1 MIYYFSRKVDI
12 MIIYHGSKDIIE
24 KPEFGKGNTKNDY
37 GLGFYCTENLELAKE
52 WACANNETN
61 GYANQYEIDLSDYKV
76 LDLRE
81 EKYTILN
88 WMALL
93 LKFRTFDVTTPI
105 SAQAKEYII
114 ENFYI
119 DVAEY
124 DVIIGYRADDS
135 YFSFAKDF
143 INNTISVEQLAEA
156 MRLGEL
162 GIQIVLKS
170 KKAFDTVKYIR
181 YESAECKEYYVK
193 RVRRDKKARE
203 TYFNGYRQQ
212 FVSDGLF
219 VMDIIRK
226 GLKNGDQIL

>member
-1 MIYYFSRKVDI
+1 

-24 KPEFGKGNTKNDY
+24 KPEFGKGNQKNDY
-37 GLGFYCTENLELAKE
+37 GLGFYCTENVELAKE
-52 WACANNETN
+52 WACSNNETN

-76 LDLRE
+76 LDLRG
-81 EKYTILN
+81 EKYSILN

-93 LKFRTFDVTTPI
+93 LKFRTFDVNNPI
-105 SAQAKEYII
+105 SVHAKEYIL
-114 ENFYI
+114 ENFYV
-119 DVAEY
+119 DVEKY

-170 KKAFDTVKYIR
+170 KKAFDTVKYIS
-181 YESAECKEYYVK
+181 YELAECKEYYVK
-193 RVRRDKKARE
+193 RVSRDKKARE
-203 TYFNGYRQQ
+203 TYLSGYRQNL
-212 FVSDGLF
+212 VTDGSF

-226 GLKNGDQIL
+226 GLKNGDKIL

>member
-1 MIYYFSRKVDI
+1 

-24 KPEFGKGNTKNDY
+24 KPEFGKGNKKNDY
-37 GLGFYCTENLELAKE
+37 GLGFYCTENVELAKE
-52 WACANNETN
+52 WACSNNETN
-61 GYANQYEIDLSDYKV
+61 GYANQYEIDLTDYRI

-81 EKYTILN
+81 EKYSILN

-93 LKFRTFDVTTPI
+93 LKFRTFDVNTPI
-105 SAQAKEYII
+105 SAQAKEYIL
-114 ENFYI
+114 ENFYV
-119 DVAEY
+119 DVGEY

-170 KKAFDTVKYIR
+170 EKAFDTVKFIS
-181 YESAECKEYYVK
+181 YELAECKEYYVK
-193 RVRRDKKARE
+193 RVSSDKKARE
-203 TYFNGYRQQ
+203 TYLNGHRQNLV
-212 FVSDGLF
+212 FDGLF

-226 GLKNGDQIL
+226 GLKNGDKIL

>member
-1 MIYYFSRKVDI
+1 

-24 KPEFGKGNTKNDY
+24 KPEFGKGNKKNDY
-37 GLGFYCTENLELAKE
+37 GLGFYCTENVELAKE
-52 WACANNETN
+52 WACSNNETN
-61 GYANQYEIDLSDYKV
+61 GYANQYEIDLTDYRI

-81 EKYTILN
+81 EKYSILN

-93 LKFRTFDVTTPI
+93 LKFRTFDVNTPI
-105 SAQAKEYII
+105 SAQAKEYIL
-114 ENFYI
+114 ENFYV
-119 DVAEY
+119 DVGEY

-156 MRLGEL
+156 IRLGEL

-170 KKAFDTVKYIR
+170 EKAFDTVKFIS
-181 YESAECKEYYVK
+181 YELAECKEYYVK
-193 RVRRDKKARE
+193 RVSSDKKARE
-203 TYFNGYRQQ
+203 TYLNGHRQNLV
-212 FVSDGLF
+212 FDGLF

-226 GLKNGDQIL
+226 GLKNGDKIL

>member
-1 MIYYFSRKVDI
+1 

-24 KPEFGKGNTKNDY
+24 NPEFGKGNKKNDY
-37 GLGFYCTENLELAKE
+37 GLGFYCTENVELAKE
-52 WACANNETN
+52 WACSNNETN

-81 EKYTILN
+81 EKYSILN

-93 LKFRTFDVTTPI
+93 LKFRTFDVNTPI
-105 SAQAKEYII
+105 SAQAKEYIL
-114 ENFYI
+114 ENFYV
-119 DVAEY
+119 DVEEY

-156 MRLGEL
+156 MRLGDL

-170 KKAFDTVKYIR
+170 KRAFDTVKYIS
-181 YESAECKEYYVK
+181 YELAECKEYYVK
-193 RVRRDKKARE
+193 RVSRDKKARE
-203 TYFNGYRQQ
+203 TYLSGYRQNL
-212 FVSDGLF
+212 VYDGLF

-226 GLKNGDQIL
+226 GLKNGDKIL

>member
-1 MIYYFSRKVDI
+1 

-24 KPEFGKGNTKNDY
+24 KPEFGKGNQKNDY
-37 GLGFYCTENLELAKE
+37 GLGFYCTENVELAKE
-52 WACANNETN
+52 WACSNNETN
-61 GYANQYEIDLSDYKV
+61 GYANQYDIDLSDYNV

-81 EKYTILN
+81 KKYSILN

-93 LKFRTFDVTTPI
+93 LKFRTFDVNTPI
-105 SAQAKEYII
+105 SAQAKEYIL
-114 ENFYI
+114 ENFYV
-119 DVAEY
+119 DVEEY

-170 KKAFDTVKYIR
+170 KKAFDTVKYIS
-181 YESAECKEYYVK
+181 YELAECKEYYVK
-193 RVRRDKKARE
+193 RVSRDKKARE
-203 TYFNGYRQQ
+203 TYLSGHRQNL
-212 FVSDGLF
+212 VSDGLF

-226 GLKNGDQIL
+226 GLKNGDKIL

>member
-1 MIYYFSRKVDI
+1 

-24 KPEFGKGNTKNDY
+24 KPEFGKGNKKNDY
-37 GLGFYCTENLELAKE
+37 GLGFYCTENVELAKE
-52 WACANNETN
+52 WACSNNETN

-76 LDLRE
+76 LDLRD
-81 EKYTILN
+81 EKYSILN

-93 LKFRTFDVTTPI
+93 LKFRTFDVNTPI
-105 SAQAKEYII
+105 SAQAKEYIL
-114 ENFYI
+114 ENFYV
-119 DVAEY
+119 DVEKY

-170 KKAFDTVKYIR
+170 KKAFNTVKYIS
-181 YESAECKEYYVK
+181 YELAECKEYYVK
-193 RVRRDKKARE
+193 RVSRDKKARE
-203 TYFNGYRQQ
+203 TYLSGHRQSL
-212 FVSDGLF
+212 VSDGLF

-226 GLKNGDQIL
+226 GLKNGDKIL

>member
-1 MIYYFSRKVDI
+1 M
-12 MIIYHGSKDIIE
+12 MIYHGSKDIIE
-24 KPEFGKGNTKNDY
+24 KPEFGKGNQKNDY
-37 GLGFYCTENLELAKE
+37 GLGFYCTESVELAKE
-52 WACANNETN
+52 WACSNNETN

-81 EKYTILN
+81 EKYSILN

-93 LKFRTFDVTTPI
+93 LKFRTFDVNTPI
-105 SAQAKEYII
+105 SAQAKEYIL
-114 ENFYI
+114 ENFYV
-119 DVAEY
+119 DVEEY

-170 KKAFDTVKYIR
+170 KKAFDTVKYKS
-181 YESAECKEYYVK
+181 YELAECKEYYVK
-193 RVRRDKKARE
+193 RVSRDKNARE
-203 TYFNGYRQQ
+203 TYLSGYRQNLA
-212 FVSDGLF
+212 SDGLF

-226 GLKNGDQIL
+226 GLKNGDKIL

>member
-1 MIYYFSRKVDI
+1 

-24 KPEFGKGNTKNDY
+24 KPEFGKGNQKNDY
-37 GLGFYCTENLELAKE
+37 GLGFYCTENVELAKE
-52 WACANNETN
+52 WACSNNETN
-61 GYANQYEIDLSDYKV
+61 GYANQYDIDLSDYKV

-81 EKYTILN
+81 EKYSILN

-93 LKFRTFDVTTPI
+93 LKFRTFDVNTPI
-105 SAQAKEYII
+105 SAQAKEYIL
-114 ENFYI
+114 ENFYV
-119 DVAEY
+119 DVEEY

-170 KKAFDTVKYIR
+170 KKAFDAVKYKS
-181 YESAECKEYYVK
+181 YELAECKEYYVK
-193 RVRRDKKARE
+193 RVSRDKKARE
-203 TYFNGYRQQ
+203 TYLSGYRQDL
-212 FVSDGLF
+212 VSDGLF
-219 VMDIIRK
+219 VLDIIRK
-226 GLKNGDQIL
+226 GLKNGDKIL

>member
-1 MIYYFSRKVDI
+1 

-24 KPEFGKGNTKNDY
+24 KPEFGKGNKKNDY
-37 GLGFYCTENLELAKE
+37 GLGFYCTENVELAKE
-52 WACANNETN
+52 WACSNNETN
-61 GYANQYEIDLSDYKV
+61 GYANQYEIDLSAYKV

-81 EKYTILN
+81 EKYSILN

-93 LKFRTFDVTTPI
+93 LKFRTFDVNTPI
-105 SAQAKEYII
+105 SAQAKEYIL
-114 ENFYI
+114 ENFY
-119 DVAEY
+119 VNVEEY

-170 KKAFDTVKYIR
+170 ERAFNTVKYIS
-181 YESAECKEYYVK
+181 YELAECKEYYVK
-193 RVRRDKKARE
+193 RVSRDKKARE
-203 TYFNGYRQQ
+203 TYLSGHRQNL
-212 FVSDGLF
+212 VYDGLF

-226 GLKNGDQIL
+226 GLKNGDKIL

>member
-1 MIYYFSRKVDI
+1 

-24 KPEFGKGNTKNDY
+24 KPEFGKGNQKNDY
-37 GLGFYCTENLELAKE
+37 GLGFYCTENVELAKE
-52 WACANNETN
+52 WACSNNETN

-81 EKYTILN
+81 EKYSILN

-93 LKFRTFDVTTPI
+93 LKFRTFDVNTPI
-105 SAQAKEYII
+105 SAQAKEYIL
-114 ENFYI
+114 ENFYV
-119 DVAEY
+119 DVEEY

-156 MRLGEL
+156 MCLGEL

-170 KKAFDTVKYIR
+170 KKAFDAVKYKS
-181 YESAECKEYYVK
+181 YELAECKEYYVK
-193 RVRRDKKARE
+193 RVSRDKKARE
-203 TYFNGYRQQ
+203 TYLSGYRQDL
-212 FVSDGLF
+212 VSDGLF
-219 VMDIIRK
+219 VLDIIRK
-226 GLKNGDQIL
+226 GLKDGDKIL

>member
-1 MIYYFSRKVDI
+1 

-24 KPEFGKGNTKNDY
+24 KPEFGKGNKKNDY
-37 GLGFYCTENLELAKE
+37 GLGFYCTENVELAKE
-52 WACANNETN
+52 WACSNNETN
-61 GYANQYEIDLSDYKV
+61 GYANQYEIDLSAYKV

-81 EKYTILN
+81 EKYSILN

-93 LKFRTFDVTTPI
+93 LKFRTFDVNTPI
-105 SAQAKEYII
+105 SAQAKEYILK
-114 ENFYI
+114 NFYV
-119 DVAEY
+119 DVEEY

-170 KKAFDTVKYIR
+170 KRAFDTVKYIS
-181 YESAECKEYYVK
+181 YELAECKEYYVK
-193 RVRRDKKARE
+193 RVSRDKKARE
-203 TYFNGYRQQ
+203 TYLSGHRQNS
-212 FVSDGLF
+212 VADGLF

-226 GLKNGDQIL
+226 GLKNGDKIL

>member
-1 MIYYFSRKVDI
+1 

-24 KPEFGKGNTKNDY
+24 RPEFGKGNRKNDY
-37 GLGFYCTENLELAKE
+37 GLGFYCTENVELAKE
-52 WACANNETN
+52 WACSNNETN
-61 GYANQYEIDLSDYKV
+61 GYANQYEIDLSSYKV

-81 EKYTILN
+81 EKYSILN

-93 LKFRTFDVTTPI
+93 LKFRTFDVNTPI
-105 SAQAKEYII
+105 SVQAKEYIL
-114 ENFYI
+114 ENFYV
-119 DVAEY
+119 DVEEY

-170 KKAFDTVKYIR
+170 KKAFDTVKYIS
-181 YESAECKEYYVK
+181 YELAESKEYYVK
-193 RVRRDKKARE
+193 RVSRDKKARE
-203 TYFNGYRQQ
+203 TYLSGYRQNL
-212 FVSDGLF
+212 VTDGLF

-226 GLKNGDQIL
+226 GLKNGDKIL

>member
-1 MIYYFSRKVDI
+1 

-24 KPEFGKGNTKNDY
+24 KPEFGKGNQKNDY
-37 GLGFYCTENLELAKE
+37 GLGFYCTENVELAKE
-52 WACANNETN
+52 WACSNNETN
-61 GYANQYEIDLSDYKV
+61 GYANQYEIDLSNYKV

-81 EKYTILN
+81 EKYSILN

-93 LKFRTFDVTTPI
+93 LKFRTFDVNTPI
-105 SAQAKEYII
+105 SAQAKEYIL
-114 ENFYI
+114 ENFYV
-119 DVAEY
+119 DVEEY

-156 MRLGEL
+156 MCLGEL

-170 KKAFDTVKYIR
+170 KKAFDTVKYKS
-181 YESAECKEYYVK
+181 YELAECKEYYVK
-193 RVRRDKKARE
+193 RVSRDKKARE
-203 TYFNGYRQQ
+203 TYLSGYRQNL
-212 FVSDGLF
+212 VSDGLF

-226 GLKNGDQIL
+226 GLKNGDKIL

>member
-1 MIYYFSRKVDI
+1 

-24 KPEFGKGNTKNDY
+24 KPEFGKGNKKNDY
-37 GLGFYCTENLELAKE
+37 GLGFYCTENVELAKE
-52 WACANNETN
+52 WACSNNETN
-61 GYANQYEIDLSDYKV
+61 GYANQYEIDLSAYKV

-81 EKYTILN
+81 ETYSILN

-93 LKFRTFDVTTPI
+93 LKFRTFDVNTPI
-105 SAQAKEYII
+105 SAQAKEYIL
-114 ENFYI
+114 ENFYV
-119 DVAEY
+119 DVEEY

-170 KKAFDTVKYIR
+170 KKAFDTVKFIS
-181 YESAECKEYYVK
+181 YELAECKEYYVK
-193 RVRRDKKARE
+193 RVSRDKKARE
-203 TYFNGYRQQ
+203 TYLSGHRQNL
-212 FVSDGLF
+212 VTDGLF

-226 GLKNGDQIL
+226 GLKNGNKIL

>member
-1 MIYYFSRKVDI
+1 

-24 KPEFGKGNTKNDY
+24 KPEFGKGNKKNDY
-37 GLGFYCTENLELAKE
+37 GLGFYCTENVELAKE
-52 WACANNETN
+52 WACSNNETN
-61 GYANQYEIDLSDYKV
+61 GYANQYEIDLNDYKI

-81 EKYTILN
+81 EKYSILN

-93 LKFRTFDVTTPI
+93 LKFRTFDVNTPI
-105 SAQAKEYII
+105 SAQAKEYIL
-114 ENFYI
+114 ENFYV
-119 DVAEY
+119 DVEEY

-170 KKAFDTVKYIR
+170 EKAFDTVKFIS
-181 YESAECKEYYVK
+181 YELAECKEYYVK
-193 RVRRDKKARE
+193 RVSRDKKARE
-203 TYFNGYRQQ
+203 TYLSGHRQNLV
-212 FVSDGLF
+212 FDGLF

-226 GLKNGDQIL
+226 GLKNGDKIL